1 MSDLHTG
8 IVYSDTY
15 LDHDPGPGN
24 PETPARLKAVVETL
38 KRTKIWDEL
47 FPIEPVPATSEQ
59 VRRIH
64 SREHIE
70 RVRDACER
78 APADLDWDTKVSGD
92 SYDAALLAAGGVI
105 AAVDTLMAGKARNA
119 FCAVRPPGHHATR
132 EKAMGFCLFN
142 NVAIGARHVQDKYKL
157 SNVLIVDWDAHH
169 GNGTQEAFYD
179 DPTVLYFSTHQFP
192 CYPGS
197 GRADERGAGNGLGY
211 TINVPMTPGSG
222 DGEFLKAFREKLLPA
237 AEKMKP
243 DFVMVSAGFDAHD
256 GDPLTQLGVST
267 AGFARMTE
275 LVKGIAEEHADGK
288 LVSVLEGGYDL
299 ENLGQS
305 VVAHIKAL
313 LEE

>member
-1 MSDLHTG
+1 
-8 IVYSDTY
+8 
-15 LDHDPGPGN
+15 
-24 PETPARLKAVVETL
+24 VEAL
-38 KRTKIWDEL
+38 KRAKIWDEL
-47 FPIEPVPATSEQ
+47 FPIDPAPATMEQ

-64 SREHIE
+64 SKEHVG
-70 RVRDACER
+70 RVKAACEK
-78 APADLDWDTKVSGD
+78 APADLDWDTRVSRD

-105 AAVDTLMAGKARNA
+105 AAVDAVMTGKVRNA

-132 EKAMGFCLFN
+132 ERAMGFCLFN

-197 GRADERGAGNGLGY
+197 GRAEERGAGKGVGY
-211 TINVPMTPGSG
+211 TVNVPMTPGSG
-222 DGEFLKAFREKLLPA
+222 DENFFKAFREKLLPT
-237 AEKMKP
+237 AEKMRP

-256 GDPLTQLGVST
+256 GDPLTQLGVTT

-275 LVKGIAEEHADGK
+275 LVKGIAKEHADGK

-299 ENLGQS
+299 DNLGQS
-305 VVAHIKAL
+305 VVAHVKAL
-313 LEE
+313 LEK